1 MLRRPLLAGLRVF
14 ICIGVGDIQEE
25 PSILILD
32 FTSKRLKAFYL
43 VDTLTSI
50 MSLLNTIPAESYVG
64 IIDGIS
70 VVWGP
75 NAIANLPTNA
85 EAYKV
90 ELNALKSATEKVAVA
105 CARRIG
111 KTSVRIL
118 YEAIFNPKL

>member
-1 MLRRPLLAGLRVF
+1 MA
-14 ICIGVGDIQEE
+14 
-25 PSILILD
+25 
-32 FTSKRLKAFYL
+32 A
-43 VDTLTSI
+43 
-50 MSLLNTIPAESYVG
+50 LNTIPAASYVG
-64 IIDGIS
+64 TIDGIS

-90 ELNALKSATEKVAVA
+90 KLNVLKSATEKVAVA

-118 YEAIFNPKL
+118 YEAILNPGFGHIHEYPNCLAGARFTTRPPTPRLVKQCQTHAIAQFPSTQEVPRPTFT

>member
-1 MLRRPLLAGLRVF
+1 M
-14 ICIGVGDIQEE
+14 
-25 PSILILD
+25 
-32 FTSKRLKAFYL
+32 
-43 VDTLTSI
+43 DTLTSI